1 MDLQAFNSLKR
12 WIDIQYPTLQAQN
25 NPDLLSEVTTKFLD
39 AARNPSMHV
48 SGSNMSLD
56 PDVQTG
62 LGVLFYNATDFDKAI
77 DCFNSALSVRPN
89 DYKLWSRLGATLANS
104 GNTEE
109 AIDAYYKALKI
120 RPTFVRGSKLPTY
133 NEQSEL

>member
-1 MDLQAFNSLKR
+1 MSLKR
-12 WIDIQYPTLQAQN
+12 WINIQYPTITVKH
-25 NPDLLSEVTTKFLD
+25 NPDLLAEVTSLFLD
-39 AARNPSMHV
+39 AARNPALNV
-48 SGSNMSLD
+48 SLQKQSLD

-62 LGVLFYNATDFDKAI
+62 LGVLFYNAGDFDKAI
-77 DCFNSALSVRPN
+77 DCFNSALSVRPQ

-120 RPTFVRGSKLPTY
+120 RPTFVRGSMY
-133 NEQSEL
+133 RIIFNDRV

>member
-1 MDLQAFNSLKR
+1 MDLQAYMSLKR
-12 WIDIQYPTLQAQN
+12 WINIQYPSIN
-25 NPDLLSEVTTKFLD
+25 VKHNPNLLEEVTSLFLE
-39 AARNPSMHV
+39 AARNPSLHV
-48 SGSNMSLD
+48 SGSRQSLD

-62 LGVLFYNATDFDKAI
+62 LGVLFYNANDFDKAV
-77 DCFNSALSVRPN
+77 DCFNSALSVRPQ

-120 RPTFVRGSKLPTY
+120 RPSFVRGSMYILLKY
-133 NEQSEL
+133 RI